1 MNLIS
6 IRKKRRPAIALLLC
20 TGLLGACP
28 PDAVADAGDRLPVP
42 EIQQSKSPVK
52 RTLVGT
58 VTDASTGETLIGV
71 NVIIKGTTQGTVTD
85 LDGKFSIEVTGK
97 DEIDMLQLI
106 TQRTAQLISCF
117 RKGTIHSKM
126 LSPCLRG
133 RARPIWR

>member
-71 NVIIKGTTQGTVTD
+71 NVIILKSASNLNGN
-85 LDGKFSIEVTGK
+85 LN
-97 DEIDMLQLI
+97 
-106 TQRTAQLISCF
+106 C
-117 RKGTIHSKM
+117 SKE
-126 LSPCLRG
+126 LEHYAS
-133 RARPIWR
+133 

>member
-71 NVIIKGTTQGTVTD
+71 NVILKV
-85 LDGKFSIEVTGK
+85 LLKV
-97 DEIDMLQLI
+97 
-106 TQRTAQLISCF
+106 R
-117 RKGTIHSKM
+117 
-126 LSPCLRG
+126 
-133 RARPIWR
+133 